1 MDDKKALKIRKEEF
15 LQVNVEW
22 HHVSGDD
29 AGAMAV
35 FTLPPL
41 CRVWTE
47 EFYCNRCKGAYL
59 AAQLLS
65 SLSKQ
70 LRDQRQPE
78 QSMSTVIGLTCHG
91 SQLENHYSCWSHL
104 GGSCPVAS
112 VWKVDFSLA
121 SFRTFMIH
129 QGFRQCIITA
139 SEVWPENTQSS
150 CNIGQKSRYWPM
162 SDWIL
167 RNRHCSTRV
176 PLKFSHDG
184 SPSWFNG
191 WVIQSDISTVQKW
204 LRNFWI
210 CAPVLRT

>member
-1 MDDKKALKIRKEEF
+1 MDDKKASKIRKEELF
-15 LQVNVEW
+15 QVNVEW
-22 HHVSGDD
+22 HQVWGDD
-29 AGAMAV
+29 AGATAA
-35 FTLPPL
+35 FPLPPL

-47 EFYCNRCKGAYL
+47 EFYCNRCEGACS

-112 VWKVDFSLA
+112 VWMVVFSLA

-129 QGFRQCIITA
+129 QGFRQCITTA

-150 CNIGQKSRYWPM
+150 CNIGQKVDIDPCQTEYWE
-162 SDWIL
+162 IA
-167 RNRHCSTRV
+167 
-176 PLKFSHDG
+176 PLEFIESSHMMVHHRGLMDE
-184 SPSWFNG
+184 WFNR
-191 WVIQSDISTVQKW
+191 I
-204 LRNFWI
+204 
-210 CAPVLRT
+210 